1 MKILFLTHPRGTPST
16 EWRIAQFV
24 EHWRAAG
31 VECVFEGDP
40 AGADLVVLQK
50 KLLSLFPFRRLRKA
64 ARRLIYEFDDAVMF
78 ERDGADVRPSRTRM
92 GRWRR
97 IVRAADAVTTSNVY
111 LADLAAREKA
121 LVRVFPNA
129 IDLRKWTPRSTA
141 SAAHRIGWF
150 GSPANLDQLAEIA
163 GPMER
168 LLARRPE
175 VEFVVVSERPGPIG
189 RHVPYGAA
197 RENEEIASFD
207 VAVAP
212 MPDTPW
218 TRGKTPVKL
227 LCYLACG
234 VPVVASDVPPHR
246 ALLADGITALMPR
259 DAAGWERALEAL
271 IEDAAA
277 RDRLATAGLDLVRGF
292 YTSEKMA
299 KAYLDFYRQVAG

>member
-1 MKILFLTHPRGTPST
+1 MKIHFITHPRGTPST
-16 EWRIAQFV
+16 EWRIAQFLP
-24 EHWRAAG
+24 HWEAAG
-31 VECVFEGDP
+31 VECVTDP
-40 AGADLVVLQK
+40 AAADLVVLQK

-64 ARRLIYEFDDAVMF
+64 ARRLVYEFDDAVMF
-78 ERDGADVRPSRTRM
+78 ERDGAEARPSRTRM

-97 IVRAADAVTTSNVY
+97 IVRAADAVTTSNLY

-129 IDLRKWTPRSTA
+129 VDPRKWTPRSTA
-141 SAAHRIGWF
+141 SSAHRIGWF
-150 GSPANLDQLAEIA
+150 GSPANLDQLEEIA
-163 GPMER
+163 APMER

-189 RHVPYGAA
+189 RHEPYDAA
-197 RENEEIASFD
+197 RENAQIASFD
-207 VAVAP
+207 IAVAP

-246 ALLADGITALMPR
+246 ALLADGITALLPR
-259 DAAGWERALEAL
+259 DAADWERKLEAL
-271 IEDAAA
+271 IDDAPA
-277 RDRLATAGLDLVRGF
+277 RDRLAAAGLDLLRKF
-292 YTSEKMA
+292 YTSEMMA
-299 KAYLDFYRQVAG
+299 KQYLEFYREVAR